1 MVHIKAF
8 EAIHPPYNRVA
19 SVASPPYDVMNTSEA
34 RQLAEGHPDSF
45 LHVIRPEINLP
56 DGTDPYG
63 NEVYDMARSQFQ
75 RLVTEGALC
84 RDGSPGI
91 FLYRQVMNGHS
102 QTGLVCCCRVSDYV
116 NDVIRKHEK
125 TRPDKE
131 DDRTRHL
138 RTVDA
143 NTGPVF
149 LTYRDEAAIQHL
161 STMDS
166 AGRPLFHFKSP
177 DGVTHTGWQ
186 VADPAAYITAFE
198 SIPFAY
204 VADGHHR
211 SASAARAARE
221 IADGQSR
228 TELDGSHES
237 DWFLSV
243 LFPASQLAILPYNR
257 VVKTKGKLS
266 GDDALKILSELG
278 QLELD
283 ADPDTQIPGSFA
295 IYLNKQWVRLH
306 LEQDSISWQ
315 DPIASLDVSLLH
327 DRILE
332 PLLGIK
338 DERTDP
344 NIEFV
349 GGIRGTSA
357 LSKRVDEL
365 EDAIG
370 FSLNA
375 TTIEQ
380 LLDVADAGLCMPPKS
395 TWFEPKLRSGLF
407 IHALDSE
414 QISPNSKS
422 EVSAQS

>member
-19 SVASPPYDVMNTSEA
+19 SVASPPYDVMNTAEA
-34 RQLAEGHPDSF
+34 RTLADGRPDSF
-45 LHVIRPEINLP
+45 LHVIRPEIDLP
-56 DGTDPYG
+56 EGTNPYG
-63 NEVYDMARSQFQ
+63 DQVYDMARTQFK
-75 RLVTEGALC
+75 RLLDEGALC
-84 RDGSPGI
+84 RDSAPGI
-91 FLYRQVMNGHS
+91 FLYRQVMDGHS
-102 QTGLVCCCRVSDYV
+102 QTGLVCCCRVSDYLE
-116 NDVIRKHEK
+116 DVIRKHEK

-138 RTVDA
+138 RTLDA

-149 LTYRDEAAIQHL
+149 LTYRDDEAIQHL

-166 AGRPLFHFKSP
+166 AGRPLFHFRSA
-177 DGVTHTGWQ
+177 DGVTHTGWE
-186 VADPAAYITAFE
+186 VADPAAYVEAFA
-198 SIPFAY
+198 SIPSAY

-221 IADGQSR
+221 IADDIGR
-228 TELDGSHES
+228 TDLDGSHES

-257 VVKTKGKLS
+257 VVRTRGKLA
-266 GDDALKILSELG
+266 GDDAIDILSRLG
-278 QLELD
+278 TIELD
-283 ADPDTQIPGSFA
+283 ADPDQHRPGSFA
-295 IYLNKQWVRLH
+295 IYLNKQWIRLDLDH
-306 LEQDSISWQ
+306 ESISWK

-338 DERTDP
+338 DERTDT

-357 LSKRVDEL
+357 LSRRVDEL
-365 EDAIG
+365 EDAIA
-370 FSLNA
+370 FSLNP
-375 TTIEQ
+375 TTIDQ
-380 LLDVADAGLCMPPKS
+380 LLEVADAGLCMPPKS
-395 TWFEPKLRSGLF
+395 TWFEPKLRSGLYV
-407 IHALDSE
+407 HALDSS
-414 QISPNSKS
+414 QNSPTSTT
-422 EVSAQS
+422 EVPA